1 MANILLNVTN
11 QEYIEQVPY
20 RQDQDTL
27 LLIERFLK
35 GVDDDIIN
43 ISLAFIYENVNL
55 ISYCT

>member
-27 LLIERFLK
+27 ERFLK